1 LPWTESRSREE
12 WLAEVRRR
20 GERMRRRRQ
29 FSIAIA
35 GAFALVLPMSAVA
48 GYLAGQPDRTM
59 ELSVAGQATAGGVTT
74 DPDDRAIS
82 QLAPAVALPT
92 TTTTIAEV
100 HNRLATVGGGSVAP
114 TVPPVDDPVVRLTP
128 TTLPLATGSGGGGG
142 GTAAS
147 PLLAANAPQASSEP
161 APPCAASEFRLTVTM
176 DKDAFAA
183 GERVR
188 GSSVLEKRSPGTC
201 AMPNWWIEI
210 AFLDGAGKDM
220 SELVQES
227 GSSQSF
233 DQDRKMTD
241 SCREGGDCRRVV
253 ETGPVYTH
261 TFYWG
266 TLDCSAPYAGPVV
279 PVAPDGSNCVPFP
292 AGGYSVVATWTGP
305 GAGPPT
311 RSTFKIGL

>member
-1 LPWTESRSREE
+1 MPWTESRSREE

-20 GERMRRRRQ
+20 GERMRRRRH
-29 FSIAIA
+29 FTIAIA

-48 GYLAGQPDRTM
+48 GYLAGQPDRAM

-74 DPDDRAIS
+74 DPDDRVIA
-82 QLAPAVALPT
+82 QLAPAVELPT

-100 HNRLATVGGGSVAP
+100 HNRVATVGGGSVAP
-114 TVPPVDDPVVRLTP
+114 TIPPTDDPVVRLTP
-128 TTLPLATGSGGGGG
+128 TTVPPVGVGGGGG
-142 GTAAS
+142 VAAAS
-147 PLLAANAPQASSEP
+147 PLSANAPPAMSEP
-161 APPCAASEFRLTVTM
+161 APPCGASEFRLTVTM

-183 GERVR
+183 GEKVK
-188 GSSVLEKRSPGTC
+188 GSSVLEKRSPGVC

-220 SELVQES
+220 SELVRES

-233 DQDRKMTD
+233 NQDRKMTD

-261 TFYWG
+261 TFYWE
-266 TLDCSAPYAGPVV
+266 TLDCSAPYSGPVV

-305 GAGPPT
+305 GAGPAT
-311 RSTFKIGL
+311 RATFKIGL

>member
-1 LPWTESRSREE
+1 MPWTESRSREE

-29 FSIAIA
+29 FTIAIA

-48 GYLAGQPDRTM
+48 GYLAGRPDRAM
-59 ELSVAGQATAGGVTT
+59 ELSVAGQATAGGATT
-74 DPDDRAIS
+74 APDDMAIGR
-82 QLAPAVALPT
+82 LAPAVALPT

-100 HNRLATVGGGSVAP
+100 HNRLTTVGGGSVAP
-114 TVPPVDDPVVRLTP
+114 TVPPIDDPVVRLTP
-128 TTLPLATGSGGGGG
+128 TSVPPAAGSAGIGGA
-142 GTAAS
+142 AAS
-147 PLLAANAPQASSEP
+147 PLLSANTPQASSEP
-161 APPCAASEFRLTVTM
+161 ALPCVASEFRLTVTM
-176 DKDAFAA
+176 EKDAFAA
-183 GERVR
+183 GEKVR

-210 AFLDGAGKDM
+210 AFLNSAGTEV
-220 SELVQES
+220 SELVRES

-233 DQDRKMTD
+233 NQDRKTTD

-261 TFYWG
+261 TFYWE